1 MRITLIL
8 SMLTF
13 LGAQEKPI
21 FDTSLLNDPEPK
33 WPLIFNSLWDDSLL
47 LEDLSQFEN
56 NEIILEGF
64 RVQVLATQ
72 SLQKADRLKGILSE
86 KYGSEIYI
94 NFEAPNYKVRVGNFI
109 LKADA
114 EKLRSIL
121 VTSGYSQ
128 AWIIRSRID
137 PRRIEGN

>member
-1 MRITLIL
+1 MRITLIF

-13 LGAQEKPI
+13 LGAQEKLI

-33 WPLIFNSLWDDSLL
+33 WPIILNSLWDDSLL
-47 LEDLSQFEN
+47 LEDLSQSEN
-56 NEIILEGF
+56 TEIILEGF

-121 VTSGYSQ
+121 NVSGYPQ

-137 PRRIEGN
+137 LQRIGGN